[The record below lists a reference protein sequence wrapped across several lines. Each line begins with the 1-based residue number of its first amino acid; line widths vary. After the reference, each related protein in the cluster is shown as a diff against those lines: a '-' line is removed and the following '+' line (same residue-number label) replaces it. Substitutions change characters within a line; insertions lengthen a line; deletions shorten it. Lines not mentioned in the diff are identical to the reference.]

1 MIADGAIPSPGRLHS
16 QHTLRGQ
23 SSISSIATTRQAT
36 RRDSAA
42 TATLTEPFDAL
53 AVKEPKTSGETSK
66 SDKRKSQTG
75 PGIIDLRDVNIPVKN
90 KKPGKG
96 RGWRST
102 PLIEEKP
109 RDNRKPRGRQAA
121 ENANGWAT
129 EEATDIAE
137 MGEFDFAENLSKFDK
152 RKVFDDIRRDD
163 TTADEDRLVSFNRTK
178 PRPGTNGGRNL
189 HYTENVLDIPGSHD
203 ASRWKSEAG
212 ETEDENVQDGNYSSG
227 RGSKRAGS
235 RRPIPSRKG
244 STMPNHLDRKDLSP
258 RPVSRIQTGSPL
270 NGSVSGIKASFR
282 VASNNKPCHTVSP
295 LQMLELEQLCTSE
308 LGLTEDM
315 LTENAGRSIAEAIL
329 KPAPPA
335 SSTSAETMTAQSHS
349 AEPKNVLFLL
359 GDHKSAARALAAA
372 RHLRNRRLRVTV
384 CMIGLERG
392 EDQLLEVVQ
401 KQLKT
406 YKLSLGHLE
415 RWEDYQAKL
424 ANNTTTGPAGNNTV
438 QPPDFIVDGLLCVH
452 HAFDELRTDDQANVF
467 SMIKWA
473 NLFVSKNKNG
483 TNAGTQILSIDV
495 PSGLSATSGVIA
507 EADGQA
513 LIMNSSQIV
522 CLGAPKA
529 GLLSFMASDHQHVP
543 QSIVDCTKWAV
554 RIVDIGISHV
564 AWQRNGSRRKQ
575 GVEFGSEWIIPL
587 KLVGV

>member
-1 MIADGAIPSPGRLHS
+1 
-16 QHTLRGQ
+16 
-23 SSISSIATTRQAT
+23 
-36 RRDSAA
+36 
-42 TATLTEPFDAL
+42 
-53 AVKEPKTSGETSK
+53 
-66 SDKRKSQTG
+66 
-75 PGIIDLRDVNIPVKN
+75 
-90 KKPGKG
+90 
-96 RGWRST
+96 
-102 PLIEEKP
+102 
-109 RDNRKPRGRQAA
+109 
-121 ENANGWAT
+121 
-129 EEATDIAE
+129 
-137 MGEFDFAENLSKFDK
+137 
-152 RKVFDDIRRDD
+152 
-163 TTADEDRLVSFNRTK
+163 
-178 PRPGTNGGRNL
+178 
-189 HYTENVLDIPGSHD
+189 
-203 ASRWKSEAG
+203 
-212 ETEDENVQDGNYSSG
+212 
-227 RGSKRAGS
+227 
-235 RRPIPSRKG
+235 
-244 STMPNHLDRKDLSP
+244 
-258 RPVSRIQTGSPL
+258 
-270 NGSVSGIKASFR
+270 
-282 VASNNKPCHTVSP
+282 
-295 LQMLELEQLCTSE
+295 
-308 LGLTEDM
+308 
-315 LTENAGRSIAEAIL
+315 
-329 KPAPPA
+329 
-335 SSTSAETMTAQSHS
+335 
-349 AEPKNVLFLL
+349 
-359 GDHKSAARALAAA
+359 
-372 RHLRNRRLRVTV
+372 
-384 CMIGLERG
+384 MIGLERG